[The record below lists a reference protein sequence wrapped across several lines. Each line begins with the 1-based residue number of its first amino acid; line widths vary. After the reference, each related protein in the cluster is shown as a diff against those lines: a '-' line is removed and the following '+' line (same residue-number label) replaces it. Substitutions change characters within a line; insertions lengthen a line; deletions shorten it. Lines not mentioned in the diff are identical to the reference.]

1 MQPSRKPRGPI
12 VSIAL
17 QYPQTGRTS
26 GNSRRSTSMT
36 LSYVLAVPSD
46 GSNLRQ
52 LTTTAWYHIACTSC
66 STLRRVEPHATSC
79 YSPTIRLLSVLQY
92 PQTGRTSCN
101 PRSARY
107 QRSKGRTCSTL
118 RRVEPHATG
127 SVQPQTY
134 TIEHLQYPQTGRTS
148 CNADANLA
156 LAQAVVL
163 QYPQTG
169 RT

>member
-1 MQPSRKPRGPI
+1 MCWLI
-12 VSIAL
+12 L

-101 PRSARY
+101 
-107 QRSKGRTCSTL
+107 
-118 RRVEPHATG
+118 
-127 SVQPQTY
+127 
-134 TIEHLQYPQTGRTS
+134 
-148 CNADANLA
+148 ADANLA

>member
-66 STLRRVEPHATSC
+66 STLRRVEPHAT
-79 YSPTIRLLSVLQY
+79 
-92 PQTGRTSCN
+92 
-101 PRSARY
+101 
-107 QRSKGRTCSTL
+107 
-118 RRVEPHATG
+118 G

-156 LAQAVVL
+156 LA
-163 QYPQTG
+163 
-169 RT
+169 